1 MPIFTKKKFLKAME
15 GKREDLSHMFEN
27 LSVELIETEKR
38 LENIA
43 YQINFFGTTPELK
56 TEKSDCELMLTWV
69 QSQFDEIKKSLFQ
82 VNSHSLSH

>member
-15 GKREDLSHMFEN
+15 GKREDLSYMFEN
-27 LSVELIETEKR
+27 LSAELIETEKR

-43 YQINFFGTTPELK
+43 YQINFFGITPELK

-69 QSQFDEIKKSLFQ
+69 QSQFDEIKKSLFH
-82 VNSHSLSH
+82 VNSQSLSH